1 MELGVIGVGY
11 VGLVTGA
18 CFAEM
23 GYHVHCLDIDKMKIQ
38 FLQQGHIPIY
48 EPGLEEVVKRNQNAK
63 RLFFTTDYKD
73 VVNRSD
79 ILFLALPTPSLSDG
93 SCDVKSIYKSAEQI
107 ASLME
112 SSKIIIVKS
121 TVPVGTSDGVQEAMK
136 KVLLS
141 RNVPFEVEVVSNPEF
156 LKEGCAIQDFM
167 KPDRVII
174 GCSGSEIMQKMR
186 DLYRPFMF
194 SHERLIF
201 MDRRSAELSKYA
213 ANTMLATRIS
223 FMNWLSELAEKTGAD
238 ILSIRK
244 GLGSD
249 KRIGY
254 DFLWPGVGYGGSC
267 LPKDTRAL
275 RSSCLDNGVETD
287 FIDAI
292 INVNERQKRV
302 LPDKIAQYYK
312 EKGGVKGKTF
322 ALLGLS
328 FKPETDDMREAASL
342 IIIEELVSMGA
353 LLRVYDPVA
362 MESAK
367 RYIVDSSSITFCSDE
382 MHATQGADA
391 IVLITEWKQFRLLS
405 MDKVLQEM
413 TGNAFF
419 DGRNQ
424 YNPQDMLALG
434 FDYISIGRQAIYSL
448 PHTEPSELTIPL

>member
-1 MELGVIGVGY
+1 MDLAVIGVGY

-63 RLFFTTDYKD
+63 RLSFTTDYKE
-73 VVNRSD
+73 VVDRSD
-79 ILFLALPTPSLSDG
+79 ILFLALPTPSLPDG
-93 SCDVKSIYKSAEQI
+93 SCDLRSIYKSAEQI
-107 ASLME
+107 ASLMQN
-112 SSKIIIVKS
+112 SKVIILKS
-121 TVPVGTSDGVQEAMK
+121 TVPVGTSDGVEDAMK
-136 KVLLS
+136 KILQS
-141 RNVPFEVEVVSNPEF
+141 RSVSYEVEVVSNPEF

-174 GCSGSEIMQKMR
+174 GCTGSEIMQKMR
-186 DLYRPFMF
+186 ELYRPFMF

-213 ANTMLATRIS
+213 ANTMLASRIS
-223 FMNWLSELAEKTGAD
+223 FMNWLSDLAEKTGAD

-275 RSSCLDNGVETD
+275 RSSCLVNEVDTD

-292 INVNERQKRV
+292 INVNERQRRSFPIK
-302 LPDKIAQYYK
+302 
-312 EKGGVKGKTF
+312 
-322 ALLGLS
+322 LL
-328 FKPETDDMREAASL
+328 
-342 IIIEELVSMGA
+342 
-353 LLRVYDPVA
+353 
-362 MESAK
+362 
-367 RYIVDSSSITFCSDE
+367 SITRGK
-382 MHATQGADA
+382 M
-391 IVLITEWKQFRLLS
+391 V
-405 MDKVLQEM
+405 
-413 TGNAFF
+413 
-419 DGRNQ
+419 
-424 YNPQDMLALG
+424 
-434 FDYISIGRQAIYSL
+434 
-448 PHTEPSELTIPL
+448 

>member
-1 MELGVIGVGY
+1 
-11 VGLVTGA
+11 
-18 CFAEM
+18 
-23 GYHVHCLDIDKMKIQ
+23 
-38 FLQQGHIPIY
+38 
-48 EPGLEEVVKRNQNAK
+48 
-63 RLFFTTDYKD
+63 
-73 VVNRSD
+73 
-79 ILFLALPTPSLSDG
+79 
-93 SCDVKSIYKSAEQI
+93 
-107 ASLME
+107 
-112 SSKIIIVKS
+112 
-121 TVPVGTSDGVQEAMK
+121 MK